1 MSRLIKLAYYL
12 GSLVFLLGEIISS
25 FFSRQKKNL
34 LDIINQMIF
43 LGFDSLG
50 LVSVVALFT
59 GIIIAFQSAYQLQRL
74 SSEIYIAS
82 LVALSLTRELGPV
95 LASLIVAGRSG
106 AAITAQ
112 ISSMKATEQL
122 DALKTLGAEPVE
134 YLIMP
139 RFIALVVTLP
149 LLIVYADFLGILG
162 GYIVGGSK
170 FGMSFGLYFRMSLEA
185 LQFKDILAGL
195 IKSFVFA
202 IIIGLISAREAFDA
216 SGASEGV
223 GIAVNKE
230 IVRSFIMI
238 IIADCFLTTLFYSI
252 LR

>member
-1 MSRLIKLAYYL
+1 
-12 GSLVFLLGEIISS
+12 
-25 FFSRQKKNL
+25 
-34 LDIINQMIF
+34 
-43 LGFDSLG
+43 
-50 LVSVVALFT
+50 
-59 GIIIAFQSAYQLQRL
+59 
-74 SSEIYIAS
+74 
-82 LVALSLTRELGPV
+82 
-95 LASLIVAGRSG
+95 
-106 AAITAQ
+106 
-112 ISSMKATEQL
+112 
-122 DALKTLGAEPVE
+122 
-134 YLIMP
+134 MP